1 MPDTAVTKTES
12 ASPKDREAEPNT
24 SEPKDKLTVDQ
35 IKERLE
41 GRARSMRVHVTGLK
55 QELTTFNDVNINGR
69 PVLDYVREQPLL
81 AVGVA
86 AGVGVLAGVVSG
98 LWARPEPE
106 ETSDH
111 DLWMSAY
118 LDDVVEE
125 SGFRV
130 QDGEDAQTALRKVLR
145 NRAPVVVLEPEPTP
159 AAQTRGIFGLILN
172 TALGFGVKLAL
183 DQVAQQLTG
192 EDEIVDAIQHADPP
206 PVNP

>member
-1 MPDTAVTKTES
+1 MSDTAVMKSES
-12 ASPKDREAEPNT
+12 ASPKDARAEPQT
-24 SEPKDKLTVDQ
+24 EEPKDKLTVDQ

-55 QELTTFNDVNINGR
+55 QELTTFNDVNIDGR
-69 PVLDYVREQPLL
+69 PALDYVREQPLM

-86 AGVGVLAGVVSG
+86 AGAGLLAGVMWGMWV
-98 LWARPEPE
+98 RPEPE
-106 ETSDH
+106 EESDH

-130 QDGEDAQTALRKVLR
+130 QGGEDADTALRKVLR
-145 NRAPVVVLEPEPTP
+145 KRAPVVVLEPEPSP
-159 AAQTRGIFGLILN
+159 VKQARGTLSLILN

-192 EDEIVDAIQHADPP
+192 DPEIVDALQHSDPP
-206 PVNP
+206 PVTS